1 MKLFPLLALVL
12 LASTVPSRAQTASGQ
27 LTNEQ
32 CVTAG
37 DAASGAN
44 TWLALTASSA
54 YTSGNL
60 VGGLITLLKTMVT
73 VRHPGA
79 GVLQSI
85 RLNFKDA
92 QTAEFDV
99 YGFSANPS
107 ATTFTDK
114 ATPSI
119 AAADVFKV
127 RPPIKLTTAT
137 SGLGTHTSYGTDAIA
152 RAALNGSTTDYFA
165 IVAIGTPTFGATTGA
180 QFCAAYL
187 QD

>member
-1 MKLFPLLALVL
+1 MKLFPLLALAL
-12 LASTVPSRAQTASGQ
+12 LTSTAHAQNQSGQ

-37 DAASGAN
+37 DAAAGAS
-44 TWLALTASSA
+44 TWPPLTQSSA
-54 YTSGNL
+54 YTAGNL

-73 VRHPGA
+73 SRHPGA

-85 RLNFKDA
+85 SLNFKDA

-99 YGFSANPS
+99 YGFRANPS
-107 ATTFTDK
+107 SSTWTDK

-119 AAADVFKV
+119 NAADVFKV
-127 RPPIKLTTAT
+127 RPPIKLTTAA
-137 SGLGTHTSYGTDAIA
+137 SGLGTHTSYGTDAVA

-165 IVAIGTPTFGATTGA
+165 IVTTGTPTFASTTDA